1 MPEAPMRAIVWST
14 GWIGSIAIRAVNRR
28 PDFALI
34 GVWIHSPEKV
44 GQDAGPLAGL
54 EPIGLATTNDFEALL
69 ALAPDCVIYAA
80 SGPDRDGGGPRLRPH
95 PRSRHQHCDG
105 DFSGARVPAR
115 FRSHLDRGTHPGSTG
130 WRSTLYASGIEPGFA
145 ADQLALVLATQSNS
159 ILHLVIR
166 AVPLR
171 PVPPYVHNDGCHGV
185 REAARLR
192 AHAGDAGLVNQRM
205 GSTDR
210 ARRSGTARRARR
222 DQRHLAQRQRRRS
235 RH

>member
-80 SGPDRDGGGPRLRPH
+80 SGPDRDGGGPRLRPY

-145 ADQLALVLATQSNS
+145 ADQLPLVLATQSNS
-159 ILHLVIR
+159 IRFIWSSELFLYDQYPVTFIMMD
-166 AVPLR
+166 VTGFGKPLDYE
-171 PVPPYVHNDGCHGV
+171 PMPAMP
-185 REAARLR
+185 
-192 AHAGDAGLVNQRM
+192 
-205 GSTDR
+205 GS
-210 ARRSGTARRARR
+210 
-222 DQRHLAQRQRRRS
+222 
-235 RH
+235 